1 MLVGILSDD
10 DVDPEDNA
18 QKKSDLIWYLQISQF
33 SIDVLE
39 LALAKKV
46 TSAFSYKW
54 HYAFVCVLQN
64 T

>member
-18 QKKSDLIWYLQISQF
+18 QEKSDLIWYLQISQF

-46 TSAFSYKW
+46 TSAFSYK
-54 HYAFVCVLQN
+54 
-64 T
+64 

>member
-46 TSAFSYKW
+46 TSAFSYK
-54 HYAFVCVLQN
+54 
-64 T
+64 